1 MAIVKKVKVTKKEL
15 KRDRFIETV
24 LNLYNWGKV
33 NWKYLFIGFSGLI
46 LVIIIFLSFRSSF
59 NVKEKNSQLEMTATL
74 DIYVSGDFKQAL
86 ELFTNIKQAFYGT
99 NASKMS
105 NYYIGMCNL
114 NLAAMQQNPEQNYN
128 DAIKSFKQFLKFKIG
143 LDELK
148 SAAYIGIAKSFE
160 GLNQIDS
167 AFVYY
172 NYAIDK
178 VPTNAYTPEA
188 YLGLGRYYEAKFQV
202 EEALNTYEK
211 IIYLFKNT
219 TYAQQALV
227 YKNLLEGAIDPLTQ
241 IYGKQVQKEVKNK

>member
-15 KRDRFIETV
+15 KRDRFVESV
-24 LNLYNWGKV
+24 LNLYNWGKAR
-33 NWKYLFIGFSGLI
+33 WRYLFIGFSVLI
-46 LVIIIFLSFRSSF
+46 LAIIIILSFKSTF
-59 NVKEKNSQLEMTATL
+59 NAKEKNSQLEMTGAL
-74 DIYVSGDFKQAL
+74 DIYVSGDFKQAV
-86 ELFTNIKQAFYGT
+86 ELFTNIKQTYYGT

-114 NLAAMQQNPEQNYN
+114 NIATMQKNPEENYN
-128 DAIKSFKQFLKFKIG
+128 NAIKSFKQFLKFKIG
-143 LDELK
+143 MDEIR

-172 NYAIDK
+172 NYAIEK
-178 VPTNAYTPEA
+178 LPTNAYTPEA
-188 YLGLGRYYEAKFQV
+188 YLGLARYYEAKYQV

-219 TYAQQALV
+219 TYSQQAYV
-227 YKNLLEGAIDPLTQ
+227 QKNLLEGAIDPLTQ
-241 IYGKQVQKEVKNK
+241 IYNKEEKKGANNK